1 MYDMN
6 SKNVAEIVIPA
17 KERQEILNLLR
28 QVL

>member
-6 SKNVAEIVIPA
+6 SKNVAEIVIPP